1 VFATSLFAP
10 NPHYRDFLADLLDA
24 PHLKRPPSAAPL
36 AAEYTP
42 LTRLSR
48 AALAAAAA
56 LLEARLRPAIER
68 RMDLEKLNK
77 KENLAE
83 YMALLERINELS
95 SEFYEL
101 VPQMGCSF
109 ERLAPISTE
118 RELNEQVCA
127 VNRLSGAQMAVR
139 VLMGAR
145 QRMGLGKFFCDID

>member
-1 VFATSLFAP
+1 MFATSLFAP
-10 NPHYRDFLADLLDA
+10 NAHYLDFLADLLDA
-24 PHLKRPPSAAPL
+24 PHLKRQPSARAL

-48 AALAAAAA
+48 AALSAAAA
-56 LLEARLRPAIER
+56 LLEARLRPAVER
-68 RMDLEKLNK
+68 RLDLEKLNK

-95 SEFYEL
+95 AEFYGL
-101 VPQMGCSF
+101 VPQMGCSY

-127 VNRLSGAQMAVR
+127 VSRLSGAQMAVS

-145 QRMGLGKFFCDID
+145 HRMGLGKCFYDID